1 MSLVLLTRDP
11 IDPEATRK
19 TLEDPTLGGLT
30 MFIGEVRSL
39 TGSKE
44 TSKLV
49 YSAYEEMALAQMKRI
64 AQEAEEKWSARVAM
78 IHRLGELFP
87 GDIAVLAAAACA
99 HREEAFACCRHLIE
113 TLKFDVPIWKQEFG
127 PDGVAWIEGDSRVME

>member
-1 MSLVLLTRDP
+1 MSLILLTHDP
-11 IDPEATRK
+11 IDPEAARRS
-19 TLEDPTLGGLT
+19 LEDPKLGGVT
-30 MFIGEVRSL
+30 MFIGQVRSV
-39 TGSKE
+39 TGDRE
-44 TSKLV
+44 TSKLI

-64 AQEAEEKWSARVAM
+64 AQEAESQWSARVAM

-87 GDIAVLAAAACA
+87 GEIAVLTAAACA
-99 HREEAFACCRHLIE
+99 HRDEAFACCRHLIE